1 MNVTLM
7 DIVLDMSNVFTIGVG
22 IGKKTNHN
30 EERKNINML
39 NFLRHLFMY
48 MGIYTTI
55 ASTWRLYEHIKY
67 KKVTARNKDTIIALL
82 LALIIWLFLI

>member
-1 MNVTLM
+1 
-7 DIVLDMSNVFTIGVG
+7 
-22 IGKKTNHN
+22 
-30 EERKNINML
+30 ML

-82 LALIIWLFLI
+82 LAFIIWLFLM